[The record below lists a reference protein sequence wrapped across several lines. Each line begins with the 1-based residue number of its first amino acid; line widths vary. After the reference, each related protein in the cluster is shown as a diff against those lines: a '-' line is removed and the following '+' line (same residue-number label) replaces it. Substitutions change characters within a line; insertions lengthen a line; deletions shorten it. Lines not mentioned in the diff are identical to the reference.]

1 MGRHGPLD
9 GSVLKKWIV
18 LKEMTV
24 SKYHEWNVMETLR
37 STNGCKLM
45 RIKLTP
51 DCVERR
57 ETHSGAQKESGVCED
72 QMDQCMWCQE

>member
-1 MGRHGPLD
+1 MKSNGAPLD

-24 SKYHEWNVMETLR
+24 SKYHERNVTETLR
-37 STNGCKLM
+37 STYGCKLM
-45 RIKLTP
+45 RRKLIP

-57 ETHSGAQKESGVCED
+57 ETHAGAQKESGVCED
-72 QMDQCMWCQE
+72 HMDQCM